1 MSFFTNSKVAVTG
14 GAGFI
19 GSHLVRQLRNLGAS
33 VIVIDR
39 VVCGDAPR
47 VQYVGHTLGTDNP
60 KDLTKLLDGVDY
72 VFHLAAEK
80 HHPGKD
86 SDLILRTNVRGTAEL
101 LQAVKKVGVKKLVFT
116 SSLYAY
122 GRMTAP
128 VMAETELPHPTTPY
142 GESKLVAEHIIHRAS
157 VLTRIP
163 MVCMR
168 LFFTYGPGQYNGT
181 GYKSVIVRNFERIQH
196 GLAPVIYGDGKQ
208 VMDYIYV
215 DDVVSALVRATET
228 QNKFGVFN
236 LGSGHAIPVNGLIGS
251 MQAIACPRMT
261 EVIYEPADWTAD
273 SWRVA
278 DTAKFETEFGFR
290 PRVGLY
296 EGLARTWDWVQHGA

>member
-1 MSFFTNSKVAVTG
+1 MSFFTDSKVAVTG

-19 GSHLVRQLRNLGAS
+19 GSHLVRRLRNLGAS

-39 VVCGDAPR
+39 GVCGDAPR

-60 KDLTKLLDGVDY
+60 KDLTKVLDGVDY

-86 SDLILRTNVRGTAEL
+86 SELILRTNVRGTAEL
-101 LQAVKKVGVKKLVFT
+101 LQAVEKVGVKKLVFT

-128 VMAETELPHPTTPY
+128 RMAEVELPHPPTPY
-142 GESKLVAEHIIHRAS
+142 GESKLIAEHSIHRAS

-181 GYKSVIVRNFERIQH
+181 GYKSVVVKNFERIKYGQP
-196 GLAPVIYGDGKQ
+196 AVIYGDGYQ
-208 VMDYIYV
+208 TMDYIYV
-215 DDVVSALVRATET
+215 DDVVNALLNAMAL
-228 QNKFGVFN
+228 QNRFGIFN
-236 LGSGHAIPVNGLIGS
+236 VGSGVPYTIRQLVGAMLT
-251 MQAIACPRMT
+251 IADAKDKEIT
-261 EVIYEPADWTAD
+261 YLPADWTAD

-278 DTAKFETEFGFR
+278 DTIKFEQTFGL
-290 PRVGLY
+290 PSSVGLY
-296 EGLARTWDWVQHGA
+296 EGLTRTWEWMKNAS